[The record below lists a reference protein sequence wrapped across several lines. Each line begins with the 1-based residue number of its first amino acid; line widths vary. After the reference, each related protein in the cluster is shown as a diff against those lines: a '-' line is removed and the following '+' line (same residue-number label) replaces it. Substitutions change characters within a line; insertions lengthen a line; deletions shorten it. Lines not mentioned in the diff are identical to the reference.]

1 MGSNIRRF
9 AVCSFVAVGLFA
21 SGSKSCGADDGEAAP
36 ESILRNH
43 GLKKVGKLWILP
55 EEQQL
60 RERLATLERSE
71 KRHREVRAAV
81 DQLLDANDATL
92 ARLTK
97 LEEAVK
103 KTRDLDAAA
112 KAGSPQRKQID
123 AELKNEESAIEQ
135 LHKLYIPPDKLGAS
149 VPLKPALIDVVNART
164 EVTLRLLA
172 YHDTP
177 CDLPQRYQQLGKI
190 PAIAAADSAG
200 ADPIQLGPQKGLC
213 DRWRFI
219 LENFDA
225 NLLGD
230 SLPVYRDGHAFRFT
244 AIIDDRRPLTFTL
257 DSVDEPALIPQNLA
271 EAAGLPIDADA
282 PKTTYHVSDGRDVK
296 AQVIKIGQVRLAGH
310 VVKSVTAYILPPEAA
325 DLGARVGPNSLP
337 GMHLHVNAARFQIV
351 VETSKR

>member
-1 MGSNIRRF
+1 M
-9 AVCSFVAVGLFA
+9 AVWCFVAFGLF
-21 SGSKSCGADDGEAAP
+21 SSRPQIFGADDADAVP
-36 ESILRNH
+36 ENILQTH
-43 GLKKVGKLWILP
+43 GLKKVGKLWVLP

-60 RERLATLERSE
+60 RERLTTLERLE
-71 KRHREVRAAV
+71 KRHREGRAAV
-81 DQLLDANDATL
+81 DQLLDANEATL

-97 LEEAVK
+97 LEETVK

-123 AELKNEESAIEQ
+123 VELKNGESAIEQ
-135 LHKLYIPPDKLGAS
+135 LHKLYITPDKLGMAA
-149 VPLKPALIDVVNART
+149 PLKPALIDVVNART
-164 EVTLRLLA
+164 DVTLRLLA

-177 CDLPQRYQQLGKI
+177 CDLLQRYQELGKD
-190 PAIAAADSAG
+190 PAIAAAVSNG
-200 ADPIQLGPQKGLC
+200 ADAIQLGPQKGLC
-213 DRWRFI
+213 ERWRFI
-219 LENFDA
+219 LDSFDA

-257 DSVDEPALIPQNLA
+257 GNVDEPAIIPQNLA
-271 EAAGLPIDADA
+271 EAAGLSVDPDA
-282 PKTTYHVSDGRDVK
+282 PKKTFHVSESRDVK

-310 VVKSVTAYILPPEAA
+310 VVKNVTAYILPPEAA
-325 DLGARVGPNSLP
+325 DVGARVGPNSLP